1 MGRFVFKSWFAVGVA
16 TIFLASIVSAAEPR
30 ICVINVDGTGF
41 RQLID
46 MPGYVFQGSPSWSH
60 DGKQIAFDASPGGPQ
75 NGKIFVVDAKGGGEP
90 RDLGF
95 GSQPSWSAD
104 DKQLCFF
111 VLSGNPSGEKHGVY
125 IMNSEGKARQ
135 YLAEGFQ
142 ARWSND
148 GGKIAYRNYGG
159 ATNVF
164 IYSILDA
171 ESSGPLLT
179 QQFPQI
185 SPPTWSEDGKYLCF
199 LSRTKNNGPCEMHL
213 METEGDHK
221 LTSQS
226 IDGMSFVSPCW
237 APGKF
242 VVFGIGGARDSQPHF
257 LDPLKGGE
265 PTKIEGMFTNFWDPC
280 WSPDGKQIAFR
291 CDQ

>member
-1 MGRFVFKSWFAVGVA
+1 MSYLASKSWFAICSA
-16 TIFLASIVSAAEPR
+16 AAFLAAPTLAGEPR
-30 ICVINVDGTGF
+30 ICVINIDGTGF
-41 RQLID
+41 RQLVD
-46 MPGYVFQGSPSWSH
+46 LPGYVFQGSPSWSH

-75 NGKIFVVDAKGGGEP
+75 NGKIFVVDAAGGGEP

-111 VLSGNPSGEKHGVY
+111 VLPQSPSGEKQGVY

-159 ATNVF
+159 PTNIFV
-164 IYSILDA
+164 YSILDA
-171 ESSGPLLT
+171 ESTPLLK
-179 QQFPQI
+179 QQIPQI
-185 SPPTWSEDGKYLCF
+185 SPPTWSEDGKHLCF
-199 LSRTKNNGPCEMHL
+199 ISRTKNNGPCEL
-213 METEGDHK
+213 NLIETEGDHK
-221 LTSQS
+221 LTSRS
-226 IDGMSFVSPCW
+226 IEGMSFVSPSW

-242 VVFGIGGARDSQPHF
+242 VVFGIGGARTSQPHW
-257 LDPLKGGE
+257 LDPLKDSE
-265 PTKIEGMFTNFWDPC
+265 PTKIDGMFTNFWDPC
-280 WSPDGKQIAFR
+280 WAPDGKQIAFR